1 MIVSI
6 FVTILF
12 ALSLC
17 ADCFAVSTCSSVT
30 LKEVRWNTVA
40 WISFVFG
47 VVQAGLMVVGWA
59 FGDLFVGYV
68 ERVADIIGF
77 LLLLYVG
84 GSMIKE
90 ALGDDCET
98 VNLNGLRN
106 VILGAVAT
114 SIDAFAV
121 GISLSMDKEPV
132 ADVMWKTLAVF
143 VCTVLS
149 VVAGMFGGHRIG
161 HRFGKIAELAGGTVL
176 IAIGMNVLF
185 HFI

>member
-6 FVTILF
+6 LITILF

-30 LKEVRWNTVA
+30 LKEVRWNAVA
-40 WISFVFG
+40 WIAFVFG
-47 VVQAGLMVVGWA
+47 IVQAGLLVVGWA
-59 FGDLFVGYV
+59 FGDLFVGYI
-68 ERVADIIGF
+68 EKVAHIIGF

-84 GSMIKE
+84 GSMVRE
-90 ALGDDCET
+90 ALGGECET

-106 VILGAVAT
+106 VVLGAVAT

-121 GISLSMDKEPV
+121 GISLSMDQESLS
-132 ADVMWKTLAVF
+132 DLTWKAVAVF
-143 VCTVLS
+143 ACTVLS

-161 HRFGKIAELAGGTVL
+161 HRFGKMAELCGGVVL
-176 IAIGMNVLF
+176 MVIGLNILF
-185 HFI
+185 QFV